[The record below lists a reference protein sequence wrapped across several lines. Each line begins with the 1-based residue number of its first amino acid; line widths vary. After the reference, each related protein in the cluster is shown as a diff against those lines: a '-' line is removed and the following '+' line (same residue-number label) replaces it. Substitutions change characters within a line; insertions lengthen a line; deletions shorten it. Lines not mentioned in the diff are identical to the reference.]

1 MVATLIVLLIVT
13 VLLVPAVVV
22 LAIGRVNDERRRN
35 RVEATGTDGE
45 LPELLRRPL
54 RAGRAS

>member
-1 MVATLIVLLIVT
+1 MAAMLILLLILTIVF
-13 VLLVPAVVV
+13 VPAVVM
-22 LAIGRVNDERRRN
+22 LAIGRVGEERRRK
-35 RVEATGTDGE
+35 RVEAIGTDGE